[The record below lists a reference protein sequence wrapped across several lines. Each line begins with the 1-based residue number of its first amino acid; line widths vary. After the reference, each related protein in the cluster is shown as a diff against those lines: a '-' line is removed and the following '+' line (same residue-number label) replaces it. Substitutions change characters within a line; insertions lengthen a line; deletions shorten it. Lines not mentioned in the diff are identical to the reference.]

1 MYKDIFCKVDLF
13 APLLGDIEAIILCS
27 FDFDLKKKKKKIR
40 PPVRPPLLKKKF
52 WRTTKQLLFLGF
64 MKYKLKWKVKLF
76 HINNSNDSVYSFL
89 NHNHILLLK
98 STCTT
103 RKAAQLITFDK
114 FKNNVFLHV
123 QMYAKIMI
131 FCTKSA
137 RKIAEFQACIKLG
150 KFYILMLHLPSGP
163 MLGNSV
169 YSFHKCFTVQ
179 HAIWLWISLADHCVL
194 VYAICYN
201 HLMND
206 CFICLLHIFIFH

>member
-1 MYKDIFCKVDLF
+1 MVLNLYKDIFCKVDLF

-27 FDFDLKKKKKKIR
+27 FDFDLKKKSARPFARLFSKKR
-40 PPVRPPLLKKKF
+40 L
-52 WRTTKQLLFLGF
+52 WRTTKQLFFLGF
-64 MKYKLKWKVKLF
+64 MKYKLKWKVRLF
-76 HINNSNDSVYSFL
+76 HINNTNDSVYLFL

-103 RKAAQLITFDK
+103 TKAAQLITFDN

-137 RKIAEFQACIKLG
+137 WKIAEFQACIKLG

-169 YSFHKCFTVQ
+169 YSSHKCFTVQ
-179 HAIWLWISLADHCVL
+179 HAIWLWVWQTIV
-194 VYAICYN
+194 
-201 HLMND
+201 
-206 CFICLLHIFIFH
+206 F

>member
-1 MYKDIFCKVDLF
+1 
-13 APLLGDIEAIILCS
+13 
-27 FDFDLKKKKKKIR
+27 
-40 PPVRPPLLKKKF
+40 
-52 WRTTKQLLFLGF
+52 
-64 MKYKLKWKVKLF
+64 MKYKLKWKVRLF
-76 HINNSNDSVYSFL
+76 HINNSNDSVYLFL
-89 NHNHILLLK
+89 NHNHISLLK

-114 FKNNVFLHV
+114 FENNVFLHL

-179 HAIWLWISLADHCVL
+179 HAIWLWVSLADHCVL
-194 VYAICYN
+194 VYASGYN

-206 CFICLLHIFIFH
+206 CFICLLQIFGRYSYFIN